1 MDIKKYKQLRLVV
14 GIFTAVIVALAYSK
28 NNYVLATI
36 GVITG
41 MVFIRIVRSKSNIRV
56 DEREVTLREKA
67 ANLTYAIFTP
77 TIGLSAFFLLLLARG
92 EFYYL
97 ESLGLILAYLTLFII
112 GLYALTYLYLNRQY
126 GGDNDQE

>member
-1 MDIKKYKQLRLVV
+1 MPWPTLR
-14 GIFTAVIVALAYSK
+14 TTTCWPPS
-28 NNYVLATI
+28 

-41 MVFIRIVRSKSNIRV
+41 IVFMRIVRAKSNIRV

-112 GLYALTYLYLNRQY
+112 GLYALTYLYLNR
-126 GGDNDQE
+126 